1 MKKLSY
7 LLILFISLFIVIG
20 IVKASDIVCTAKNDM
35 EYTLVFESMR
45 EGGYLKQ
52 IKDKDGNKLQIY
64 GLRTTRWRINDENYC
79 PIYQNEFTVKKY
91 NDTDAYTV
99 VPTDIYNTRFGT
111 DINSKNGCSEFGT
124 YSECISN
131 PDYACVWV
139 DRKNGNIINDPT
151 VTREYAY
158 CNVDNLQYIQCGG
171 AMDIPVYLPKITSFV
186 INFLKILT
194 PIILI
199 FTSVISLIKAITS
212 SKEDEMNK
220 AKTILIRRIAIA
232 ALIFFTITITEFV
245 IDKVADREQNDPQNI
260 SECLDCFINNSCKD
274 NKYYKN
280 TIDGKNKCIYIKDGS
295 SVDCH

>member
-7 LLILFISLFIVIG
+7 LLILFTSLFIVTG
-20 IVKASDIVCTAKNDM
+20 VVKATDIVCEAKNDM
-35 EYTLVFESMR
+35 QYTLVFESMR

-52 IKDKDGNKLQIY
+52 INDKEGNKLQIY
-64 GLRTTRWRINDENYC
+64 GLRTTRWRINDEKYC
-79 PIYQNEFTVKKY
+79 PIYQNEFTVKK
-91 NDTDAYTV
+91 NKDTNAYIV
-99 VPTDIYNTRFGT
+99 APTDIYNTRFGT

-131 PDYACVWV
+131 PDYSCVWV
-139 DRKNGNIINDPT
+139 DRKDGSIINDPN

-158 CNVDNLQYIQCGG
+158 CNADNLQYIQCGG
-171 AMDIPVYLPKITSFV
+171 AKDIPVYLPKITSFV
-186 INFLKILT
+186 INFLKIMT

-220 AKTILIRRIAIA
+220 AKATLLRRIVIA
-232 ALIFFTITITEFV
+232 VLIFFTITITEYV
-245 IDKVADREQNDPQNI
+245 IDKVADKEQRDPQNI
-260 SECLDCFINNSCKD
+260 SECLDCFINNNCND

-280 TIDGKNKCIYIKDGS
+280 TINGKNKCIYINENKI
-295 SVDCH
+295 VDCD